1 MGAFPSPPPWLWS
14 TGFITT
20 PLTTGRLTSQH
31 LDPAL
36 PKLFWFTPTLPT
48 CPTVAKQFWD
58 TKRTSPDGNLKVA
71 DLPSFEMSFAT
82 TPATLANCPPLP
94 HVISMLCMAVPKGIS
109 VEGRF
114 RFCEC
119 FKQFCLLH
127 STISLDD
134 RFIGFV
140 VNLIGY
146 FQLRKSIVQTAL
158 KGRAFP
164 IDIGTFVPEI
174 IVSPIIAPLGCKIY
188 LFSPSP

>member
-1 MGAFPSPPPWLWS
+1 AFPLPPRWGWS

-20 PLTTGRLTSQH
+20 PLTTGRLPSQH

-58 TKRTSPDGNLKVA
+58 TKRTSPNGNLNVA
-71 DLPSFEMSFAT
+71 NLPSFAISFAT
-82 TPATLANCPPLP
+82 APAALGYRPPLP
-94 HVISMLCMAVPKGIS
+94 RVISMLCIALPKGIL

-114 RFCEC
+114 RFCAY
-119 FKQFCLLH
+119 FKQFCLIH
-127 STISLDD
+127 ITISLE
-134 RFIGFV
+134 GFV

-146 FQLRKSIVQTAL
+146 FQLRKSIVQIAL
-158 KGRAFP
+158 KSKAFP
-164 IDIGTFVPEI
+164 IDIGTFVPET